1 MVHFIF
7 KDARKIRDEA
17 HVARMTSLAFGCAL
31 RVLVCGFQP
40 RLQRPAPE
48 QESKAAASSSA
59 PQPGD
64 AISPEPPR
72 RSGLGTLAPAEV
84 REPGCP
90 RLGGG
95 TDVGLPTLAPF
106 TSATTAPGAG
116 SWNAEAGRDSLRA
129 AE

>member
-40 RLQRPAPE
+40 RLQRQAPE

-64 AISPEPPR
+64 AISRASPAQPGLSLPGTGRDLEVPEPPR
-72 RSGLGTLAPAEV
+72 LE
-84 REPGCP
+84 E
-90 RLGGG
+90 
-95 TDVGLPTLAPF
+95 
-106 TSATTAPGAG
+106 
-116 SWNAEAGRDSLRA
+116 EAGTGS
-129 AE
+129 

>member
-64 AISPEPPR
+64 AISRASPEQP
-72 RSGLGTLAPAEV
+72 GLSLPGTGGDREV
-84 REPGCP
+84 PELP
-90 RLGGG
+90 RLEEEAG
-95 TDVGLPTLAPF
+95 TGSWESQPPSPTLAPF
-106 TSATTAPGAG
+106 TSATTALGAG
-116 SWNAEAGRDSLRA
+116 S
-129 AE
+129 